1 MVAFDKRRTKRR
13 QLLSRICICLVLT
26 LLAVGNTAWMHLN
39 HLVEEGLFILGIL
52 LTGIGMVGRAWS
64 LAYVVGNKNLT
75 LIREGPYSLCRNP
88 LYFFSFVAG
97 LGVAFCTETLT
108 IPAILAM
115 VYFLM
120 YRNTILQEEGQLREL
135 FAADFE
141 VYCRTT
147 PRFWPS
153 FRNFTESDSL
163 QIAPQY
169 FRRGV
174 VSLLYFM
181 VVIGITEFLETLHE
195 SGVLP
200 TLIWIY

>member
-1 MVAFDKRRTKRR
+1 MVAFDDRRTKRR
-13 QLLSRICICLVLT
+13 QLLSRISVCLVLVM
-26 LLAVGNTAWMHLN
+26 LIVGETAWMHLN
-39 HLVEEGLFILGIL
+39 HLVEEGLFIFGIL
-52 LTGIGMVGRAWS
+52 LTGVGMVGRAWS

-115 VYFLM
+115 VFFLM

-135 FAADFE
+135 FGAEFE
-141 VYCRTT
+141 AYCRVT

-153 FRNFTESDSL
+153 FRNFTESATL
-163 QIAPQY
+163 QIAPQF

-174 VSLLYFM
+174 VSLFYFM
-181 VVIGITEFLETLHE
+181 VVIGLTEFIEALHE
-195 SGVLP
+195 AGMLP